1 MSRGHDLPADVSPA
15 GVTDCL
21 LHLFTTRGAS
31 LYGGELVTQ
40 LEHALQ
46 SAWLAEQDNR
56 PAADVVAAL
65 LHDVG
70 HLLHELGEDCA
81 EEGIDDIHEQSAA
94 DWLCGQAGFNASVT
108 EPIRLHVQAKRHLC
122 ATDPEYHTGLSYASK
137 LSLSLQGGAFSDA
150 EVAAFLQNP
159 YSDAALRLRGW
170 DDRAKTVGL
179 QTPSLS
185 HFLAYIDSNL
195 FDQT

>member
-1 MSRGHDLPADVSPA
+1 MSRAHDLPADGSPA
-15 GVTDCL
+15 DITDCL
-21 LHLFTTRGAS
+21 LHLFTSRGAGI
-31 LYGGELVTQ
+31 YGGELVTQ

-46 SAWLAEQDNR
+46 SAWLAEQDNC

-81 EEGIDDIHEQSAA
+81 DEGIDDIHEQFAA
-94 DWLCGQAGFNASVT
+94 DWLRDQAGFIASVT

-122 ATDPEYHTGLSYASK
+122 AIDPAYHVGLSDASK
-137 LSLSLQGGAFSDA
+137 LSLSLQGGTFSDD
-150 EVAAFLQNP
+150 EVAAFLENP

-179 QTPSLS
+179 QTPPLS